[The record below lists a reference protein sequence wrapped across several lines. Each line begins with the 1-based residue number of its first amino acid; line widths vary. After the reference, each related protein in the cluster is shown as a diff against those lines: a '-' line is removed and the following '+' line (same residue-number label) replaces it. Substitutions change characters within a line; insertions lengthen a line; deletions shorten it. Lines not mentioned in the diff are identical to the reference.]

1 MMNKLSTRGFTEI
14 DVVRSLKLSQASSE
28 GERTTEA
35 SVLVVILTPDLE
47 ALGGLAD
54 DLQHRLT
61 NMCSTRSKVEVVI
74 VVGDESQEARLYNRG
89 KIMHTIL
96 HPSRRDV
103 LEAYRILTGHY
114 S

>member
-1 MMNKLSTRGFTEI
+1 MRVSFTLDSTGL
-14 DVVRSLKLSQASSE
+14 DMVRCLRLSQASIE
-28 GERTTEA
+28 GAKTTDA

-61 NMCSTRSKVEVVI
+61 NMCSTRNKVEVVI
-74 VVGDESQEARLYNRG
+74 VIGAKSQEARLYNRG

-96 HPSRRDV
+96 RPSRRDV

-114 S
+114 R

>member
-1 MMNKLSTRGFTEI
+1 VSSTQDSTVL
-14 DVVRSLKLSQASSE
+14 DMVRSLRLSQASIE
-28 GERTTEA
+28 GAKTTDT
-35 SVLVVILTPDLE
+35 SVLIVILTPDIE
-47 ALGGLAD
+47 TLGGLAD

-61 NMCSTRSKVEVVI
+61 NMCSMRNKVEVVI
-74 VVGDESQEARLYNRG
+74 VIGIKSHEARLYSHG

-114 S
+114 R